1 MRKATKPILRP
12 LPKMEP
18 LRKLEVNVTMRLSTE
33 TLQVGNRKLTFLQSY
48 LQAEPVL
55 N

>member
-1 MRKATKPILRP
+1 MRKNNVILRP

-18 LRKLEVNVTMRLSTE
+18 LRKLEVNITMRLSNE
-33 TLQVGNRKLTFLQSY
+33 VLQLGSRKLTFLQSY
-48 LQAEPVL
+48 FQAEPVL